1 MFQRF
6 TGSPRIL
13 AIILV
18 AGLALVQARIA
29 FAGCMA
35 ADSGASLMAA
45 MDDCAGCDAG
55 NADASPSRYALS
67 KICGNHCLQDFV
79 FGGQDAGQADSAAM
93 VTAADA
99 ATIPPPILPDIR
111 PAPPGKT
118 RLLHR
123 LQRLLL

>member
-1 MFQRF
+1 MFRHF
-6 TGSPRIL
+6 SGSRRIL

-18 AGLALVQARIA
+18 AGLALLQARIA

-35 ADSGASLMAA
+35 ADSGTSLRAA

-55 NADASPSRYALS
+55 NADGSRHVLS
-67 KICGNHCLQDFV
+67 KICDNHCLQNV
-79 FGGQDAGQADSAAM
+79 VPGAQYAGQADSTAM
-93 VTAADA
+93 VATAG
-99 ATIPPPILPDIR
+99 ATTTPPLVLPDIH

-118 RLLHR
+118 RLIYC